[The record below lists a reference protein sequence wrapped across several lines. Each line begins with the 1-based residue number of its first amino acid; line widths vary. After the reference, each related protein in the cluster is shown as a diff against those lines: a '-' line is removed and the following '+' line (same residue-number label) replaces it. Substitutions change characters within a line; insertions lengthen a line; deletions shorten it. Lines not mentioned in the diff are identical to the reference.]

1 MNLGQAQE
9 QQQREPDPGG
19 DRLEIQADAEEEEQ
33 HGAERLMS
41 PEVAKHS
48 LIRQSAA
55 AFSVTARVW
64 IADWGY
70 QQLRKDLGP
79 LKPTGL
85 FRLLL
90 PSDPGPVEDLSGEL
104 SQLVGRAGLIPLD
117 DEKPGMQQ
125 DHQLPSLLRFAI
137 SGRPDPAILA
147 LMIAASRSRISIR
160 RVVTASPLR
169 GKSWA
174 ACHLR

>member
-55 AFSVTARVW
+55 AFECDCESW

-70 QQLRKDLGP
+70 QQFRKDL
-79 LKPTGL
+79 
-85 FRLLL
+85 
-90 PSDPGPVEDLSGEL
+90 
-104 SQLVGRAGLIPLD
+104 A
-117 DEKPGMQQ
+117 
-125 DHQLPSLLRFAI
+125 H
-137 SGRPDPAILA
+137 
-147 LMIAASRSRISIR
+147 
-160 RVVTASPLR
+160 
-169 GKSWA
+169 
-174 ACHLR
+174 